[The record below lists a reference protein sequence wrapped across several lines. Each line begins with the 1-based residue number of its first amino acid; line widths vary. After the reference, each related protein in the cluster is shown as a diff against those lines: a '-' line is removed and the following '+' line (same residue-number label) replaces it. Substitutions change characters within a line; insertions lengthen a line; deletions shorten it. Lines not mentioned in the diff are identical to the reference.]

1 MTLLRKT
8 NRRLESK
15 EEDIRYTHRALIESC
30 KQKDQRAY
38 QEVYGLYASAMYN
51 TAKRMLANPQDA
63 QDAIQES
70 FYKAF
75 ARLGQFNY
83 QSSFGAWLKRIVI
96 NHCLDQQR
104 KRSLVFE
111 DVDERTMGEM
121 HTDHSEQEPQYS
133 VETVKSAMSS
143 LPNGYRAILNLYLFE
158 GYTHDEIGEILN
170 ISAQTSKS
178 QYHRAKKK
186 LKELIAQSNG

>member
-1 MTLLRKT
+1 MEGT
-8 NRRLESK
+8 
-15 EEDIRYTHRALIESC
+15 EEDIRYTHKALIEAC
-30 KQKDQRAY
+30 KAKNQQAY
-38 QEVYGLYASAMYN
+38 QQVYQLYAGAMYN
-51 TAKRMLANPQDA
+51 TAKRMLSNPQDA
-63 QDAIQES
+63 QDAVQES

-75 ARLGQFNY
+75 ARLEQFSY

-104 KRSLVFE
+104 RRSLVFE

-121 HTDHSEQEPQYS
+121 HTDRSEPEPQYS
-133 VETVKSAMSS
+133 VESVKLAMAE
-143 LPNGYRAILNLYLFE
+143 LPNGYKTILNLYLFE
-158 GYTHDEIGEILN
+158 GYTHDEISEILD

-186 LKELIAQSNG
+186 LKELIAQSHG